1 MIKRWNS
8 ATSLILLAGAVGGYI
23 VATPPVITAQTS
35 SAAGPTDA
43 AAEVARGKTLFISY
57 GCGWCHEDGGRKA
70 GKCPQL
76 MATKR
81 DDNFILSRIAAGS
94 PEKMPAFGEAL
105 TAADLH
111 ALLMYI
117 RSLKAGD

>member
-1 MIKRWNS
+1 MMQRWNS
-8 ATSLILLAGAVGGYI
+8 AISVIVLAGAVGSSI
-23 VATPPVITAQTS
+23 AATTPAIAAQTS
-35 SAAGPTDA
+35 SPAGPDA
-43 AAEVARGKTLFISY
+43 AAKVARGKTLFISY

-76 MATKR
+76 MGTER
-81 DDNFILSRIAAGS
+81 DDTFILSRIAAGS

-117 RSLKAGD
+117 RGLKAGD

>member
-1 MIKRWNS
+1 MMKRWNS
-8 ATSLILLAGAVGGYI
+8 AISVIVLAGAVGGYT
-23 VATPPVITAQTS
+23 VATLPAIAAETS
-35 SAAGPTDA
+35 SPAGSAEAP
-43 AAEVARGKTLFISY
+43 AEVARGKTLFVSY

-70 GKCPQL
+70 GKCPQQ
-76 MATKR
+76 MGTKR

-117 RSLKAGD
+117 RGLKAGD